1 MIVIN
6 PRDLLASCQSMD
18 ACAARF
24 PMLKLGQA
32 VQNLLKTVLLST
44 APRLLCTHVSSA
56 RKRPA
61 TQILE
66 F

>member
-24 PMLKLGQA
+24 PILKLGQA

-44 APRLLCTHVSSA
+44 APRLLCTRVSSA
-56 RKRPA
+56 
-61 TQILE
+61 
-66 F
+66 